1 MYGLAFLFGL
11 VWFLVPIVLFIVV
24 LRFRNELNG
33 ISDRL
38 DHLEAALGLRSSTQ
52 QAYVPDTMA
61 PPAPVIPTAPPQA
74 AVVAPIAPAPAVIPA
89 FAPPPPAIP
98 TPSPR
103 PIDSDRLEQ
112 LIGGIWLQN
121 VGSVLLLLG
130 TFFLILWGYTQGK
143 IGPEILVAAGVALGI
158 VLAWRGDRIAQTL
171 RPLGHALLGVGL
183 GVVYITIYLGHF
195 RMGVLPEWMTFVLL
209 ALLSFLTV
217 DIGLRREQAVIA
229 SLGVAGAFVPLL
241 MAPVPGSGFH
251 LASRDL
257 IGYFAVVNAVV
268 FALTAAR
275 GWSGLVLMA
284 LAFTTITWGIHTA
297 GTTWGFPIQLGLSAL
312 YLALGMA
319 PVIRL
324 VRSPNPVR
332 GVDLAVV
339 ASAPMLLLVG
349 SVSYF
354 AATKGT
360 TTGGLLAALGIVN
373 LIAAAWVDSRRS
385 ERDLWRPL
393 TAAATIFIAA
403 ALERLLANEY
413 VSLAWCVEGAV
424 LVWLG
429 LAPRG
434 GWLRGLG
441 YGISVLAVL
450 RILIVSGTYDPTA
463 GGGFGIVNG
472 SALRD
477 LLCLV
482 ALLVV
487 SDRIGRRRES
497 LSVAEQSVPGLWVAV
512 VNALIMLWFYRE
524 APHIARLIAGPGTP
538 VPIATSPWAPV
549 APPAAVVDRMLVLPL
564 VWILHTA
571 ALALLAAARRAPF
584 LRHVGYAVGAA
595 GALLFLQAV
604 NDGRY
609 WREGDLPVLYPAG
622 ILTLLCVVGFVAMA
636 SFLWSRRHSL
646 ASGERRAPETAVIVA
661 NVAMLLWTAREAGH
675 VAFAISPGAVLT
687 PTANKSTAMLAAGIM
702 SAAWILQAAALLA
715 IGWVRGSAFHRWTGL
730 ALIGLTLSKFVLFD
744 LQRIDVFWRFVIA
757 LGVGAVLL
765 LFSFVYQRRNRSA
778 RAVAP

>member
-1 MYGLAFLFGL
+1 MYALAFPFAM
-11 VWFLVPIVLFIVV
+11 VWLLAPIIGFIVV
-24 LRFRNELNG
+24 LRLRSDLNRF
-33 ISDRL
+33 SERL
-38 DHLEAALGLRSSTQ
+38 DHLEEGLSQLRST
-52 QAYVPDTMA
+52 AA
-61 PPAPVIPTAPPQA
+61 P
-74 AVVAPIAPAPAVIPA
+74 VAPIAPVAHTAPAAATLTPIAPTSAATPA
-89 FAPPPPAIP
+89 IVQPPAAMP
-98 TPSPR
+98 TASPG
-103 PIDSDRLEQ
+103 PTESDRLEQ

-143 IGPEILVAAGVALGI
+143 IGAEVLVAAGVALGV

-171 RPLGHALLGVGL
+171 RPWGHALLGVGL

-195 RMGVLPEWMTFVLL
+195 RMGVLPEWVTFVLL

-229 SLGVAGAFVPLL
+229 SLGVVGAFVPLL
-241 MAPVPGSGFH
+241 MAPVPNSGFH
-251 LASRDL
+251 LSSRDL
-257 IGYFAVVNAVV
+257 IGYFAVVNAIV

-275 GWSGLVLMA
+275 GWSGLLLMA
-284 LAFTTITWGIHTA
+284 LGLTTITWIIHTA

-312 YLALGMA
+312 YVAFGMA

-324 VRSPNPVR
+324 VQTPIRVR

-354 AATKGT
+354 AATKGV
-360 TTGGLLAALGIVN
+360 TTGGLLAALGLVN
-373 LIAAAWVDSRRS
+373 LIVAVWVDSRRS

-393 TAAATIFIAA
+393 TAAATVFIAA

-429 LAPRG
+429 LAPRS
-434 GWLRGLG
+434 GWIRGLG
-441 YGISVLAVL
+441 YGLSLLAAL
-450 RILIVSGTYDPTA
+450 RILAVSATYDPVA
-463 GGGFGIVNG
+463 GGGFGIING
-472 SALRD
+472 TALRD
-477 LLCLV
+477 LLCIV

-497 LSVAEQSVPGLWVAV
+497 LSDYEHSVPGIWVAAI
-512 VNALIMLWFYRE
+512 NALLMWWSYWE
-524 APHIARLIAGPGTP
+524 APHIARWVAGPHLDSTH
-538 VPIATSPWAPV
+538 
-549 APPAAVVDRMLVLPL
+549 VLAF
-564 VWILHTA
+564 VWTLHTA
-571 ALALLAAARRAPF
+571 ALALLAAVRRAPI
-584 LRHVGYAVGAA
+584 LRHVGYAVGMA
-595 GALLFLQAV
+595 GILFFLMALIIE
-604 NDGRY
+604 GRY
-609 WREGDLPVLYPAG
+609 WREGDIPVLYPAG
-622 ILTLLCVVGFVAMA
+622 ILTLLCVLGFVGMA
-636 SFLWSRRHSL
+636 SFLWSRRGSL
-646 ASGERRAPETAVIVA
+646 ASGERRAPEAAVIVA
-661 NVAMLLWTAREAGH
+661 NIAMLLWTAREAGH
-675 VAFAISPGAVLT
+675 VAYAIAPGAALT
-687 PTANKSTAMLAAGIM
+687 PSARQSTAMLAAGIT
-702 SAAWILQAAALLA
+702 SAAWILQAGALLA
-715 IGWVRGSAFHRWTGL
+715 IGWVRGSPFHRWTAL